1 MEGFFWPLLLIAI
14 GVVLLVME
22 MFVPSGGMLGVFAA
36 LAFLTAIVVG
46 FLHNSYTGA
55 SSIVLVSIIVPLF
68 LAVFVHYWPKTPIGR
83 RMLLQRDEEDF
94 GRNRVDEEEEHLRT
108 LIGKR
113 GRAKTKMLPSGA
125 VTIDGQVYDAAT
137 DGIAVDPGQPVE
149 VIALRFKRLV
159 VRPVENDARRATA
172 GEVDPLSQPI
182 DQLGLGAFEDPLI

>member
-94 GRNRVDEEEEHLRT
+94 GRNQVDEEEEHLRT

-125 VTIDGQVYDAAT
+125 VTIDGQMYDAAT